1 MILVINKKLN
11 KNKGQSFIWYDPFF
25 QESVTLDCEGYTIKT
40 KYTPYCIFNDKPIKI
55 DKAITLFKEHN
66 NINYSD
72 ESIISLM
79 KGSNLVFYEYIQEP
93 EVYNSNKNNDFSD
106 IDANN
111 LSRILKNLEIEFVIL
126 NQNNEGIT
134 IEIEENDRVE
144 DSIEDFL
151 KEISLKYKYRES

>member
-1 MILVINKKLN
+1 
-11 KNKGQSFIWYDPFF
+11 
-25 QESVTLDCEGYTIKT
+25 
-40 KYTPYCIFNDKPIKI
+40 
-55 DKAITLFKEHN
+55 
-66 NINYSD
+66 
-72 ESIISLM
+72 M

>member
-1 MILVINKKLN
+1 
-11 KNKGQSFIWYDPFF
+11 
-25 QESVTLDCEGYTIKT
+25 
-40 KYTPYCIFNDKPIKI
+40 
-55 DKAITLFKEHN
+55 
-66 NINYSD
+66 
-72 ESIISLM
+72 
-79 KGSNLVFYEYIQEP
+79 
-93 EVYNSNKNNDFSD
+93 
-106 IDANN
+106 